1 MNNIW
6 SNLFFPLLGTLAL
19 SGCGMSVM
27 QFDHSDIAVEV
38 PISAAQSASMERL
51 SQFEQSQLSRG
62 LMRTDGGGPDTPFD
76 MHDILRHFQDIA
88 FYDEYD
94 ATLGFSRISQ
104 ASHLEKWTTPVRF
117 NPVFGK
123 SIDRNRVKLA
133 KATVAKY
140 VKKLSRITG
149 HPMLVSARKPNFDVL
164 FMGHDDRDQMDAF
177 LASRGPQIGALA
189 KQVVAMM
196 PEDVHC
202 MVMAFSNAEIRHGYT
217 HAIAIIR
224 AEHPPLMQ
232 RACIEEELAQ
242 GLGLANDSPYA
253 RPSIF
258 NDDDEFA
265 TLTAMD
271 AVMLQILYNPR
282 LLPGMTLDQARPYLY
297 EISELLNE
305 PQSY

>member
-123 SIDRNRVKLA
+123 SVDRNRVKLA

-265 TLTAMD
+265 TLTTMD
-271 AVMLQILYNPR
+271 AVMLQILYDPR

-297 EISELLNE
+297 EISELLNK
-305 PQSY
+305 PQS

>member
-6 SNLFFPLLGTLAL
+6 SYLFFPLLGTLAL

-123 SIDRNRVKLA
+123 SVDRNRVKLA
-133 KATVAKY
+133 KTTVAKY

-177 LASRGPQIGALA
+177 LASRGPQVGALA

-265 TLTAMD
+265 TLTTMD

-305 PQSY
+305 PQS

>member
-6 SNLFFPLLGTLAL
+6 SNLFFPLVGTLAL

-123 SIDRNRVKLA
+123 SVDRNRVKLA

-265 TLTAMD
+265 TLTTMD
-271 AVMLQILYNPR
+271 AVMLQILYDPR

-305 PQSY
+305 PQS

>member
-1 MNNIW
+1 
-6 SNLFFPLLGTLAL
+6 
-19 SGCGMSVM
+19 MSVM

-123 SIDRNRVKLA
+123 SVDRNRVKLA

-265 TLTAMD
+265 TLTTMD

-305 PQSY
+305 PQS

>member
-51 SQFEQSQLSRG
+51 SQVEQSQLSRG

-94 ATLGFSRISQ
+94 ATRGFSRISQ

-123 SIDRNRVKLA
+123 SVDRNRVKLA

-265 TLTAMD
+265 TLTTMD

-305 PQSY
+305 PQS

>member
-62 LMRTDGGGPDTPFD
+62 LMRTDGGGPDTPFE

-265 TLTAMD
+265 TLTTMD

-305 PQSY
+305 PQS

>member
-123 SIDRNRVKLA
+123 SVDRNRVKLA

-265 TLTAMD
+265 TLTTMD
-271 AVMLQILYNPR
+271 AVMLQILYDPR

-305 PQSY
+305 PQS

>member
-123 SIDRNRVKLA
+123 SVDRNRVKLA

-265 TLTAMD
+265 TLTTMD

-305 PQSY
+305 PQS

>member
-123 SIDRNRVKLA
+123 SVDRNRVKLA

-202 MVMAFSNAEIRHGYT
+202 MVMAFSNSEIRHGYT

-265 TLTAMD
+265 TLTTMD
-271 AVMLQILYNPR
+271 AVMLKILYNPR

-305 PQSY
+305 PQS

>member
-1 MNNIW
+1 
-6 SNLFFPLLGTLAL
+6 
-19 SGCGMSVM
+19 M

-123 SIDRNRVKLA
+123 SVDRNRVKLA

-265 TLTAMD
+265 TLTTMD
-271 AVMLQILYNPR
+271 AVMLQILYDPR

-305 PQSY
+305 PQS

>member
-1 MNNIW
+1 
-6 SNLFFPLLGTLAL
+6 
-19 SGCGMSVM
+19 MSVM

-38 PISAAQSASMERL
+38 PISAAQSASIERL

-123 SIDRNRVKLA
+123 SVDRNRVKLA

-189 KQVVAMM
+189 KHVVAMM

-265 TLTAMD
+265 TLTTMD

-305 PQSY
+305 PQS

>member
-123 SIDRNRVKLA
+123 SVDRNRVKLA

-258 NDDDEFA
+258 NDDDKFA
-265 TLTAMD
+265 TLTTMD
-271 AVMLQILYNPR
+271 AVMLQILYDPR

-305 PQSY
+305 PQS

>member
-1 MNNIW
+1 MKNIW

-123 SIDRNRVKLA
+123 SVDRNRVKLA

-265 TLTAMD
+265 TLTTMD

-305 PQSY
+305 PQS

>member
-1 MNNIW
+1 MN
-6 SNLFFPLLGTLAL
+6 
-19 SGCGMSVM
+19 VE
-27 QFDHSDIAVEV
+27 QFDQSDIAAEV
-38 PISAAQSASMERL
+38 PISAAQSESMERL
-51 SQFEQSQLSRG
+51 SRFEQSQLSRG

-76 MHDILRHFQDIA
+76 MNDILRHFQDIA
-88 FYDEYD
+88 FYDEYN
-94 ATLGFSRISQ
+94 ATLGFSHISQ
-104 ASHLEKWTTPVRF
+104 PSHLEKWTTPVRF
-117 NPVFGK
+117 NPIFGK
-123 SIDRNRVKLA
+123 SVDRNRVKLA
-133 KATVAKY
+133 RATVAKY
-140 VKKLSRITG
+140 VQKLSRITG
-149 HPMLVSARKPNFDVL
+149 HPMRVSARKPNFDVL
-164 FMGHDDRDQMDAF
+164 FMGQDDRDQMDAF
-177 LASRGPQIGALA
+177 LVSRGPQIGTLA
-189 KQVVAMM
+189 KQIVAMM

-202 MVMAFSNAEIRHGYT
+202 MVMAFTNAEIRRGYT

-265 TLTAMD
+265 TLTTMD

-305 PQSY
+305 PQS

>member
-1 MNNIW
+1 MDDASPFQSCFW
-6 SNLFFPLLGTLAL
+6 K
-19 SGCGMSVM
+19 SV
-27 QFDHSDIAVEV
+27 
-38 PISAAQSASMERL
+38 
-51 SQFEQSQLSRG
+51 
-62 LMRTDGGGPDTPFD
+62 
-76 MHDILRHFQDIA
+76 
-88 FYDEYD
+88 
-94 ATLGFSRISQ
+94 
-104 ASHLEKWTTPVRF
+104 
-117 NPVFGK
+117 
-123 SIDRNRVKLA
+123 DRNRVKLA
-133 KATVAKY
+133 KVTVAKY

-265 TLTAMD
+265 TLTTMD

-305 PQSY
+305 PQS

>member
-1 MNNIW
+1 MINIW
-6 SNLFFPLLGTLAL
+6 PKLFFLFLGVFTLA
-19 SGCGMSVM
+19 GCRTNMGTVD
-27 QFDHSDIAVEV
+27 QAEV
-38 PISAAQSASMERL
+38 PISATQIATMERL
-51 SQFEQSQLSRG
+51 VRFEQSQLSRG

-76 MHDILRHFQDIA
+76 MRDILRHFQDIA

-94 ATLGFSRISQ
+94 TTRGFSGVSKASQ
-104 ASHLEKWTTPVRF
+104 LEKWTTPVRF

-123 SIDRNRVKLA
+123 SFDRNRVKLTNTA
-133 KATVAKY
+133 VTRY
-140 VKKLSRITG
+140 VEKLSHITG
-149 HPMLVSARKPNFDVL
+149 HSMMVSEQKPNFDVL
-164 FMGHDDRDQMDAF
+164 FMGQDDYDQMDAF
-177 LASRGPQIGALA
+177 LASRRPKIGALA
-189 KQVVAMM
+189 QQIVAMM

-202 MVMAFSNAEIRHGYT
+202 MVIAFSNAEKRRGYT

-271 AVMLQILYNPR
+271 AVMLQILYDHR
-282 LLPGMTLDQARPYLY
+282 LQPGMTLEQALPRLHQ
-297 EISELLNE
+297 IAAKLNT
-305 PQSY
+305 PKS

>member
-1 MNNIW
+1 
-6 SNLFFPLLGTLAL
+6 
-19 SGCGMSVM
+19 MSVM

-62 LMRTDGGGPDTPFD
+62 LMRTDGGGPDTPFN

-123 SIDRNRVKLA
+123 SVDRNRVKLA

-265 TLTAMD
+265 TLTTMD
-271 AVMLQILYNPR
+271 AVMLQILYDPR

-305 PQSY
+305 PQS

>member
-123 SIDRNRVKLA
+123 SVDRNRVKLA

-265 TLTAMD
+265 TRTTMD
-271 AVMLQILYNPR
+271 AVMLQILYDPR

-305 PQSY
+305 PQS

>member
-1 MNNIW
+1 MK
-6 SNLFFPLLGTLAL
+6 
-19 SGCGMSVM
+19 VM

-123 SIDRNRVKLA
+123 SVDRNRVKLA

-265 TLTAMD
+265 TLTTMD
-271 AVMLQILYNPR
+271 AVMLQILYDPR

-305 PQSY
+305 PQS

>member
-265 TLTAMD
+265 TLTTMD
-271 AVMLQILYNPR
+271 AVMLQILYDPR

-305 PQSY
+305 PQS

>member
-123 SIDRNRVKLA
+123 SVDRNRVKLA

-265 TLTAMD
+265 TLTSMD

-305 PQSY
+305 PQS

>member
-265 TLTAMD
+265 TLTTMD

-305 PQSY
+305 PQS

>member
-19 SGCGMSVM
+19 SGCGMKVM

-123 SIDRNRVKLA
+123 SVDRNRVKLA

-265 TLTAMD
+265 TLTTMD
-271 AVMLQILYNPR
+271 AVMLQILYDPR

-305 PQSY
+305 PQS

>member
-1 MNNIW
+1 
-6 SNLFFPLLGTLAL
+6 
-19 SGCGMSVM
+19 MSVM

-123 SIDRNRVKLA
+123 SVDRNRVKLA

-140 VKKLSRITG
+140 VKKLSQITG

-265 TLTAMD
+265 TLTTMD
-271 AVMLQILYNPR
+271 AVMLQILYDPR

-297 EISELLNE
+297 EISELLNK
-305 PQSY
+305 PQS

>member
-1 MNNIW
+1 MINIW
-6 SNLFFPLLGTLAL
+6 HKMIFPLLGALSL
-19 SGCGMSVM
+19 SGCGKNVGPVDQSY
-27 QFDHSDIAVEV
+27 IAAAV
-38 PISAAQSASMERL
+38 PISAAQSALMERL

-76 MHDILRHFQDIA
+76 MRDILRHFQDIA
-88 FYDEYD
+88 FYDEYN

-104 ASHLEKWTTPVRF
+104 TSHLGKWTMPVRF

-123 SIDRNRVKLA
+123 SVDRNRVKLA
-133 KATVAKY
+133 KATVARY
-140 VKKLSRITG
+140 VEKLSRITD
-149 HPMLVSARKPNFDVL
+149 HPMLVSEQKPNFDVL
-164 FMGHDDRDQMDAF
+164 FMGQDDRDQLNAF
-177 LASRGPQIGALA
+177 LASRGPKIGALA
-189 KQVVAMM
+189 QQIVAMM

-202 MVMAFSNAEIRHGYT
+202 MVMAFSNAEKRLGYR

-224 AEHPPLMQ
+224 SEHPPLMQ

-265 TLTAMD
+265 TLTTMD
-271 AVMLQILYNPR
+271 AVMLQILYDPR
-282 LLPGMTLDQARPYLY
+282 LSPGMTLDQARPYLY
-297 EISELLNE
+297 EIAELLNA
-305 PQSY
+305 PQS

>member
-1 MNNIW
+1 
-6 SNLFFPLLGTLAL
+6 
-19 SGCGMSVM
+19 
-27 QFDHSDIAVEV
+27 
-38 PISAAQSASMERL
+38 
-51 SQFEQSQLSRG
+51 
-62 LMRTDGGGPDTPFD
+62 MRTDGGGPDTPFD

-123 SIDRNRVKLA
+123 SVDRNRVKLA

-265 TLTAMD
+265 TLTTMD
-271 AVMLQILYNPR
+271 AVMLQILYDPR

-305 PQSY
+305 PQS

>member
-123 SIDRNRVKLA
+123 SVDRNRVKLA

-232 RACIEEELAQ
+232 RACIEEEIAQ

-265 TLTAMD
+265 TLTTMD
-271 AVMLQILYNPR
+271 AVMLQILYDPR

-305 PQSY
+305 PQS

>member
-1 MNNIW
+1 
-6 SNLFFPLLGTLAL
+6 
-19 SGCGMSVM
+19 MSVM

-123 SIDRNRVKLA
+123 SVDRNRVKLA

-242 GLGLANDSPYA
+242 GLGLANDSTYA

-265 TLTAMD
+265 TLTTMD
-271 AVMLQILYNPR
+271 AVMLKILYNPR

-305 PQSY
+305 PQS

>member
-1 MNNIW
+1 
-6 SNLFFPLLGTLAL
+6 
-19 SGCGMSVM
+19 MSVM

-123 SIDRNRVKLA
+123 SVDRNRVKLA

-265 TLTAMD
+265 SLTTMD

-305 PQSY
+305 PQS

>member
-1 MNNIW
+1 
-6 SNLFFPLLGTLAL
+6 
-19 SGCGMSVM
+19 MSVM

-123 SIDRNRVKLA
+123 SVDRNRVKLA

-189 KQVVAMM
+189 KQVLAMM

-265 TLTAMD
+265 TLTTMD

-305 PQSY
+305 PQS

>member
-1 MNNIW
+1 
-6 SNLFFPLLGTLAL
+6 
-19 SGCGMSVM
+19 
-27 QFDHSDIAVEV
+27 
-38 PISAAQSASMERL
+38 
-51 SQFEQSQLSRG
+51 
-62 LMRTDGGGPDTPFD
+62 
-76 MHDILRHFQDIA
+76 
-88 FYDEYD
+88 
-94 ATLGFSRISQ
+94 
-104 ASHLEKWTTPVRF
+104 
-117 NPVFGK
+117 
-123 SIDRNRVKLA
+123 
-133 KATVAKY
+133 
-140 VKKLSRITG
+140 
-149 HPMLVSARKPNFDVL
+149 MLVSARKPNFDVL

-265 TLTAMD
+265 TLTTMD
-271 AVMLQILYNPR
+271 AVMLQILYDPR

-305 PQSY
+305 PQS

>member
-1 MNNIW
+1 
-6 SNLFFPLLGTLAL
+6 
-19 SGCGMSVM
+19 MSAM

-117 NPVFGK
+117 NPIFGK
-123 SIDRNRVKLA
+123 SVDRNRVKLA

-265 TLTAMD
+265 TLTTMD
-271 AVMLQILYNPR
+271 AVMLQILYDPR

-305 PQSY
+305 PQS